1 LEKLSGDYDMSILHF
16 SGKFKYQPPIYNN
29 EPGNPE
35 KYFDSSMSPDDVQ
48 KNITKGVEPLQY
60 FEFEFSDVFIR
71 MITYSD
77 GTTVTD
83 EKDDSVICKKIL
95 LKGLLVD
102 TAPHLERG
110 RLFAGEIRILDL
122 LMGKLEIAVQS
133 DLFQTLRNIEFGG
146 AQTLSADFETN
157 LYDIS
162 SLQNTFVT
170 SKNSRFLREL
180 ASPDLKIYFHV
191 SQFDF
196 KSLEGTI
203 FGYIGPKFPMLN
215 DNGLRLTKRRLLIAP
230 DIDSELVNDL
240 QLEDKDVESRDVFRY
255 DLEATY
261 EILEENRLILMR
273 YLNFI
278 IFVDLNYTVP
288 TGYRFFIVLF
298 DRKKKNET
306 KIDLEIL
313 LDSNSIVDS
322 GGVCVV
328 SIPASIETLDKLG
341 VEIVCTKDNGAP
353 KTLLQEPK
361 FDLLLNDEPNYLVLS
376 SGEKKELAFKVF
388 KNNKIMNDL
397 SEVEFNQG
405 QYGHNFSPLVVWT
418 LGKGHSEA
426 GSYVFNIEA
435 RNLENSD
442 EVADPIYGVA
452 DSESDG
458 FRVKMSGELPWDRY
472 YGNYI
477 FIKMNADGV
486 SNIQQ
491 NIPVRVIHSVPLD
504 ELKEDVMALDKEKIQ
519 EVVTKLMSYYTRY
532 YPWLHVR
539 YRYVNT
545 SEGPKKSYEQF
556 LKIKEFLSF
565 IDEEH
570 LDHWHSV
577 HESISNINH
586 LLERLQ
592 LPDHDWKK
600 MPRSRDFPYHG
611 VEFLRLWKGVM
622 VDKLVDNLKQQRK
635 EILESEQSKNLG
647 VESDISDFGALQKIV
662 EGIDAALEN
671 VPDGYKKLFFIWK
684 VQLLDRVIKEVTV
697 LKTQTKHTHT
707 H

>member
-1 LEKLSGDYDMSILHF
+1 MSILHF
-16 SGKFKYQPPIYNN
+16 SGKFKYQPPKYNN

-35 KYFDSSMSPDDVQ
+35 KYFDSSMSPEDVQ
-48 KNITKGVEPLQY
+48 KNITEGVEPLQY
-60 FEFEFSDVFIR
+60 FEFEFLDVFIR
-71 MITYSD
+71 KITYSD

-122 LMGKLEIAVQS
+122 LMGKLDIAVQS
-133 DLFQTLRNIEFGG
+133 DLFQTIRNKEFVG

-157 LYDIS
+157 LYEVS

-170 SKNSRFLREL
+170 NKNSKCLREL
-180 ASPDLKIYFHV
+180 ANLDLKIYFHV

-203 FGYIGPKFPMLN
+203 FGYIGPKLPMLN
-215 DNGLRLTKRRLLIAP
+215 NNGLRLIQRRLLIAP
-230 DIDSELVNDL
+230 DIDSELIKDL

-255 DLEATY
+255 DLEGMY
-261 EILEENRLILMR
+261 EILEEKRLILVR

-278 IFVDLNYTVP
+278 TFVDLNFTVP
-288 TGYRFFIVLF
+288 NGYRFFIVIF
-298 DRKKKNET
+298 DRKKKDET
-306 KIDLEIL
+306 RVDSEIL
-313 LDSNSIVDS
+313 LDSDSIAFS
-322 GGVCVV
+322 GGVCVI

-341 VEIVCTKDNGAP
+341 VEIVCTKDDGIP

-361 FDLLLNDEPNYLVLS
+361 VDLLLNNEPNYLVLY
-376 SGEKKELAFKVF
+376 SGEKKSLEFRVF
-388 KNNKIMNDL
+388 KNNKIMNDF
-397 SEVEFNQG
+397 SELEFNQG
-405 QYGHNFSPLVVWT
+405 YYGHTSSPLVVWT

-426 GSYVFNIEA
+426 GSYVFNVEA

-442 EVADPIYGVA
+442 EVEDPIYGFA
-452 DSESDG
+452 DSESDKL
-458 FRVKMSGELPWDRY
+458 RVKMKGELPWDRY

-477 FIKMNADGV
+477 FIKMSAVGGT
-486 SNIQQ
+486 SIQR
-491 NIPVRVIHSVPLD
+491 NIPARVIHSVPLD
-504 ELKEDVMALDKEKIQ
+504 DLKENVMALDKEKIQ

-539 YRYVNT
+539 YTYVNT
-545 SEGPKKSYEQF
+545 SEGPKKLYIQF

-600 MPRSRDFPYHG
+600 MPRSRDFPNQG
-611 VEFLRLWKGVM
+611 VDLLRLWKGVM
-622 VDKLVDNLKQQRK
+622 VDKFVNMLKQERK
-635 EILESEQSKNLG
+635 EILESEQAKKLG
-647 VESDISDFGALQKIV
+647 IESEITDFGALQKIV
-662 EGIDAALEN
+662 YEIDVSLEN
-671 VPDGYKKLFFIWK
+671 IPDGYKKLFLMWK
-684 VQLLDRVIKEVTV
+684 LQLLERVIKEVSV
-697 LKTQTKHTHT
+697 LKTQTKHTHS